1 MKNRWLIAIFF
12 VFLIVLAVN
21 YSAVASALEKSAMDF
36 SLNNWDGR
44 TVSLKDLKGK
54 VVVLTFSYAYC
65 SARCPIITGR
75 LYYLDKTMNAPGDV
89 VYLHMSVD
97 PDNDTPERRKKYFN
111 LYGID
116 ATKDGRWMFL
126 SGQKNKM
133 SEIWGFYGVTA
144 KKVKDRR
151 LPEKYY
157 MQYDPKV
164 VVIDSNGLIRYEVG
178 FDFSEEEIKSLIE
191 KISSK
196 PSIRFSETKF
206 DFGTVKEG
214 DIVSHDF
221 EFINEGNG
229 VLKIKDLIPA

>member
-1 MKNRWLIAIFF
+1 MMKNKRLIAVSF
-12 VFLIVLAVN
+12 VIIAFL
-21 YSAVASALEKSAMDF
+21 SAVHATANASERNAMDF

-44 TVSLKDLKGK
+44 TISLQDLKGK

-75 LYYLDKTMNAPGDV
+75 LYYLDKTMNAPIDV
-89 VYLHMSVD
+89 IYLHMSVD

-116 ATKDGRWMFL
+116 AAKDGRWMFL
-126 SGQKNKM
+126 SGQKSEM
-133 SEIWGFYGVTA
+133 SKIWGFYGVTA

-164 VVIDSNGLIRYEVG
+164 AVIDSNGFIRYEAG
-178 FDFSEEEIKSLIE
+178 FDFSEEEVKSLIE
-191 KISSK
+191 KLSLK
-196 PSIRFSETKF
+196 PSIRFSEIKF

-221 EFINEGNG
+221 EFVNEGSG